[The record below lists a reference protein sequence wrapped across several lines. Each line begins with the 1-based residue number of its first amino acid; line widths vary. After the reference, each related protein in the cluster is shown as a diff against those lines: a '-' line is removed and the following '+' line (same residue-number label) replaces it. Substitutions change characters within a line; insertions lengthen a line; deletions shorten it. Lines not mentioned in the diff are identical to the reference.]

1 MLRPTHRRPNP
12 LAIDSGTP
20 FGSLDRASLRSPSP
34 PRRRQAVECDGSQQ
48 CEVVHRLSPR
58 RPGMAGRHDEQASY
72 DGLFAR
78 LAEGVRADG
87 WEARQETPPQAY
99 LHVSRPGWGDGGMD
113 GIHIEAYGG

>member
-1 MLRPTHRRPNP
+1 MRR
-12 LAIDSGTP
+12 LATVRSGT
-20 FGSLDRASLRSPSP
+20 
-34 PRRRQAVECDGSQQ
+34 QAVSAASRD
-48 CEVVHRLSPR
+48 
-58 RPGMAGRHDEQASY
+58 GRHDEQASY